1 MQNCHKQMKVKIF
14 IILMFGMLGISKSQ
28 TFTLTDSVVQNH
40 DMLRTY
46 QIQFYLGKAEIFPNS
61 FPFLDSL
68 VDFLK
73 NHPEIKLMEIRCH
86 TDSKVSEYSSKLF
99 TVIRAGAIL
108 DYLYQKGI
116 DHTRL
121 SSIGYESNNPLFS
134 EDEIKAMKTEKDKA
148 EAQYKNRRVEFLIM
162 KVER

>member
-1 MQNCHKQMKVKIF
+1 
-14 IILMFGMLGISKSQ
+14 MFGMIGICKGQ
-28 TFTLTDSVVQNH
+28 TFVLTDSVVQNY

-46 QIQFYLGKAEIFPNS
+46 QIQFYLGKKEIFSSS

-68 VDFLK
+68 ADFLTK
-73 NHPEIKLMEIRCH
+73 HQEIKLMEIGCH
-86 TDSKVSEYSSKLF
+86 TDTESSNYSSKLY

-116 DHTRL
+116 DHSRL
-121 SSIGYESNNPLFS
+121 SPVGYESSKPLFS
-134 EDEIKAMKTEKDKA
+134 EEEINTMKTEKEKE
-148 EAQYKNRRVEFLIM
+148 EAQFKNRRVEFVIM